1 MKNKVLIFIP
11 AFNEEESLPNVIQD
25 VFDNFGKETN
35 LVIVDDGSK
44 DNTSQVAKQL
54 GAKVISFP
62 YNQGSG
68 SASQTGYLYALE
80 NNYDYAAQIDADGQ
94 HRAKDLRMILE
105 KVKTN
110 QTDLAV
116 GSRYLNPD
124 KEDKETYNPSFLRDL
139 GSKIFRKTLSIS
151 TGTKLTDVTSGMRAC
166 NKEIIQQFAEVYDP
180 DYAEIESLQR
190 CLNLGFRV
198 KEYQVK
204 MLPRQAGESK
214 IKTVDSI
221 NYALKTFLILAV
233 GSLRKGRDKKTFLKN
248 NQNKGDKK

>member
-1 MKNKVLIFIP
+1 MRALVFVP
-11 AFNEEESLPNVIQD
+11 AFNEEDCIQAVIYD
-25 VFDNFGKETN
+25 IRNEFKEKVDI
-35 LVIVDDGSK
+35 LVIDDGSK
-44 DNTSQVAKQL
+44 DRTRQKAKAA
-54 GAKVISFP
+54 GAEVISFP
-62 YNQGSG
+62 FNQGSG
-68 SASQTGYLYALE
+68 SASQTGYLFAE
-80 NNYDYAAQIDADGQ
+80 QNNYNYAAQMDADGQ

-124 KEDKETYNPSFLRDL
+124 KEDKETYSPSFLRDL

-214 IKTVDSI
+214 IKTIDSI

-233 GSLRKGRDKKTFLKN
+233 GSLRKQRDKKTFLKN